1 MTTVEGTSNEIE
13 RLEAQH
19 EEALV
24 QLKDVE
30 RKLEELNERRI
41 ELAPAAFTGDEVADR
56 NLMVLEGEASKL
68 FRGARLARNAAREF
82 EHRLETVRK
91 RLAEERRRLA
101 SGSRS

>member
-41 ELAPAAFTGDEVADR
+41 ELAPAAFTGDDVADR
-56 NLMVLEGEASKL
+56 NLMVLEGEASNL
-68 FRGARLARNAAREF
+68 FRGARLARNAVREF
-82 EHRLETVRK
+82 EGLLEKAKK
-91 RLAEERRRLA
+91 RRAEERQRLA
-101 SGSRS
+101 RER